1 MVLAAISIQ
10 FKFVHVCLFI
20 CRYNFLRAR
29 KYRLKVAFVDPA
41 TTNQQA
47 IDNCERIVEDYLINV
62 MEKSKDK
69 DLILWPF
76 HKE

>member
-20 CRYNFLRAR
+20 CRYNFVRDR
-29 KYRLKVAFVDPA
+29 NFWHKVAFVDPA

-47 IDNCERIVEDYLINV
+47 IDNCKRTVEDYLINV

-69 DLILWPF
+69 DIMLWPF